1 MFGHCAFYGDCSVD
15 VANVDQLVITKVLS
29 IAMVGPAIEQL
40 LPGYLIQKF
49 IRVVHNERQ
58 LDMLGDIAP
67 FLDLCVAVLH
77 HSGLGVYLEG
87 MHEMCCISFH
97 VEIAFLPQV
106 V

>member
-49 IRVVHNERQ
+49 IRVVHNERD
-58 LDMLGDIAP
+58 LDALRDVP
-67 FLDLCVAVLH
+67 SFLDLSVAVLQD
-77 HSGLGVYLEG
+77 SGL
-87 MHEMCCISFH
+87 
-97 VEIAFLPQV
+97 
-106 V
+106 